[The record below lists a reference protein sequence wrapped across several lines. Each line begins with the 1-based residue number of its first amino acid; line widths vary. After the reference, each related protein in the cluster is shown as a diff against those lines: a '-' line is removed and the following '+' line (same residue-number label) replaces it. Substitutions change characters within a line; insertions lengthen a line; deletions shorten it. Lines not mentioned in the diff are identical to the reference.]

1 MYDVRAVRYCK
12 HCGEDLLRRERP
24 YCKFCNSPFERQ
36 ILIST
41 SVLAPT
47 PIVNR
52 SYSVANGQE
61 LVWFVYGKS
70 HDGEEISLEHPLRD
84 EAERKWRSI
93 WTSRYLL
100 QFGSCRTHNEESL
113 QYDEAIVKRWLDE
126 VRDTAVMKSG
136 DDLEPVV
143 PEPEEPK
150 ALVREPRVYAVRLE
164 SGKVIQVDNATY
176 TMCAD
181 IVPRR
186 EAPTMDEFDR
196 LYTQA
201 LAEIGAANRGELVI
215 DSASHHLD
223 VLKGKVDTIIRAAGF
238 RRRPVG

>member
-1 MYDVRAVRYCK
+1 MATETAPMIASAQSEAVSLLSRSERGRRFCFGIGPFCHSRKPENNRKLDKDPAHSQTAQIQAKDPRMYDVRAVRYCK

-143 PEPEEPK
+143 P
-150 ALVREPRVYAVRLE
+150 
-164 SGKVIQVDNATY
+164 
-176 TMCAD
+176 
-181 IVPRR
+181 
-186 EAPTMDEFDR
+186 
-196 LYTQA
+196 
-201 LAEIGAANRGELVI
+201 
-215 DSASHHLD
+215 
-223 VLKGKVDTIIRAAGF
+223 
-238 RRRPVG
+238 